1 MKKRTLL
8 LKISSIVISLALIAA
23 MALCMT
29 SCGKEEPAPA
39 ATSQSGAK
47 VVGEGA
53 TQFKFS
59 VTYEDGKTDDFT
71 VNTDQAMLGDALLD
85 VGLISGSESEYGLMV
100 DTVNGVKLV
109 WETDNA
115 YWALYIGEEYA
126 QTGVSSTP
134 VTAGGEY
141 SFRYTKG

>member
-1 MKKRTLL
+1 MRNLIL
-8 LKISSIVISLALIAA
+8 RISAVIISLALIAA

-29 SCGKEEPAPA
+29 SCGKDDTAPA
-39 ATSQSGAK
+39 ASTATEVK
-47 VVGEGA
+47 ELGEGA

-59 VTYEDGKTDDFT
+59 VTYADGKVDDFS
-71 VNTDQAMLGDALLD
+71 VKTDKTTLGDALLE
-85 VGLISGSESEYGLMV
+85 VGLIAGSESEYGLMV
-100 DTVNGVKLV
+100 DTVNGVKVV
-109 WETDNA
+109 WDTDKA

-126 QTGVSSTP
+126 QTGVSETP

>member
-1 MKKRTLL
+1 MKKRNLIL
-8 LKISSIVISLALIAA
+8 RISAVIISLALIAA

-29 SCGKEEPAPA
+29 SCGKDDTAPAPST
-39 ATSQSGAK
+39 ATEVK
-47 VVGEGA
+47 EVGEGA

-59 VTYEDGKTDDFT
+59 VVYANGKTDTFT
-71 VNTDQAMLGDALLD
+71 VNTDEAMLGDALLKLD
-85 VGLISGSESEYGLMV
+85 LIAGTDSEYGIYV
-100 DTVNGVKLV
+100 DTVNGVKVV
-109 WETDNA
+109 WDTDKA
-115 YWALYIGEEYA
+115 YWALYIGDEMA